1 MGSGTLKYP
10 ALAPGVTA
18 ATNSQHSSPERQPP
32 RTPTSRHRAA
42 PTASALQRRR
52 TMDRFHDRQHVWLR
66 SRVHGTYLKAN
77 SDGKTVSLRGRRA
90 SLKAA
95 WTVHIYQGE
104 GDAVYLLLHSAAY
117 GRYLAATARRAPLGL
132 GHNGFRAEQRNYDE
146 PDVQAIMWEA
156 VGAGSGDDVM
166 LRNVGGCYLRANGRY
181 LRWNTGVSVEDMDR
195 VSNMAHWIVEP
206 IPAREAGM
214 PDLPGPPNRVLYMV
228 LGQAWRTIVFVRANA
243 EGFYD
248 EGNWH
253 IFPFRGRSVNHLRN
267 ELADRIAFIDGQ
279 YPDGIAMC
287 VRAGL

>member
-1 MGSGTLKYP
+1 GLEISRRRLGARRNRRNQQPTE
-10 ALAPGVTA
+10 LA
-18 ATNSQHSSPERQPP
+18 SPRRSAKKPHLSPP
-32 RTPTSRHRAA
+32 RSSA
-42 PTASALQRRR
+42 ASALQRRR
-52 TMDRFHDRQHVWLR
+52 PMDRFHDRQHVWLR

-77 SDGKTVSLRGRRA
+77 SDGKTVSLRDRRA

-117 GRYLAATARRAPLGL
+117 GRYLAAT
-132 GHNGFRAEQRNYDE
+132 GFRAEQRNYDE